1 VSKHVLASMTIFVL
15 AAACTAYDTGT
26 RRDAVST
33 PVPTFLHQGFGA
45 GPVIFTDAGGYVL
58 EERRYEPFG
67 TPVGTPDLV
76 ARDLNPLNKRTDPA
90 TGWSDHGARWLAP
103 ETGRWHS
110 PDPIVVGPDATFM
123 AMPWALHPYQYVHQN
138 PVAFWDPDGKCASP
152 IIGTGQIGI
161 CIEAFI
167 ATSNADRIWGIP
179 VGVGDGRGFAPNDP
193 QATYRIR
200 QLITFDPK
208 TGLLTSGFNIAHSHA
223 LLLSFPGT
231 GSSRLTLVPGDGPGR
246 TFIAG
251 ARGVNGFSR
260 FPGGPDGS
268 IDYAFK
274 FHIDNEGNVS
284 LVSGVHKGFPSYAAY
299 AYKRGEDGRVTSTT
313 LHESKENVIRDLQDP
328 FDGRSDDPPGN
339 LRNGSVQI
347 RSVPP
352 PQWVQDMIRKMED
365 AK

>member
-15 AAACTAYDTGT
+15 AAACTAHDTGT

-33 PVPTFLHQGFGA
+33 PVPTFLYQGFGA

-179 VGVGDGRGFAPNDP
+179 VGVGDGRGFAANDP

-200 QLITFDPK
+200 QLITFDPE

-231 GSSRLTLVPGDGPGR
+231 GSSRLTLVPSNLKER
-246 TFIAG
+246 NASLI
-251 ARGVNGFSR
+251 FSTSL
-260 FPGGPDGS
+260 GS
-268 IDYAFK
+268 RLWA
-274 FHIDNEGNVS
+274 
-284 LVSGVHKGFPSYAAY
+284 
-299 AYKRGEDGRVTSTT
+299 
-313 LHESKENVIRDLQDP
+313 
-328 FDGRSDDPPGN
+328 
-339 LRNGSVQI
+339 
-347 RSVPP
+347 
-352 PQWVQDMIRKMED
+352 
-365 AK
+365 